1 MHVSLFTTILFI
13 IAKIWYQSK
22 CPSADKKDVYTHNRI
37 LVIKKNEIL
46 PFNNMDGLTGYY
58 AKWKMPSTVWFQ
70 LRVESK
76 KTTNRNGFINIQNKL
91 AIVSWEEGR
100 EMGKWE
106 VKGIKLHTS
115 SYKVSHRAEKYNIGN
130 IRKKNAVCSLGFWI
144 FTVESGSGCGLC
156 TTWVHTCSVKIW
168 KTKNLNFIEK
178 II

>member
-1 MHVSLFTTILFI
+1 MRFCLSTTWMDL
-13 IAKIWYQSK
+13 QGTTLSEK
-22 CPSADKKDVYTHNRI
+22 CQVPYD
-37 LVIKKNEIL
+37 
-46 PFNNMDGLTGYY
+46 FNY
-58 AKWKMPSTVWFQ
+58 VWN
-70 LRVESK
+70 LK